1 MVDVEYVMTAIDP
14 DSFDNP
20 PVDNLSSD
28 DDNAR
33 TEVAA
38 SITVGTRL
46 SADTVCLDSGAS
58 STIFNS
64 PNWFDKLTDLDQ
76 PTKIAA
82 ASSNVSNLGLGG
94 PITLQC
100 NRTCGDLTN
109 LVIHNVVFSRD
120 TSLNLVST
128 GQLRRRGVVIDGYRD
143 LLVVKETGQEIAQ
156 IQWHGDAFRKSPIC
170 TRMVPRPMSTSLMRS

>member
-46 SADTVCLDSGAS
+46 
-58 STIFNS
+58 
-64 PNWFDKLTDLDQ
+64 
-76 PTKIAA
+76 
-82 ASSNVSNLGLGG
+82 
-94 PITLQC
+94 
-100 NRTCGDLTN
+100 
-109 LVIHNVVFSRD
+109 H
-120 TSLNLVST
+120 SL
-128 GQLRRRGVVIDGYRD
+128 
-143 LLVVKETGQEIAQ
+143 
-156 IQWHGDAFRKSPIC
+156 P
-170 TRMVPRPMSTSLMRS
+170 